1 MARSITTVTGPVTFG
16 DGTSSTKG
24 KLHFELTTYDKESGE
39 NFYVTGPFSVD
50 ISKDGSFSIELFEN
64 SSGEF
69 NSSYKVS
76 ATYISSYTGKA
87 KTEEFG
93 HLFLT
98 GPGPYKFSDLE
109 FAPKWVPT
117 NQDLMAQLQAYATA
131 ANGAGG
137 YAQEAKD
144 ARDTTIP
151 LAAQVAEDR
160 IATNQDKLA
169 TAADRIATGQDRYQT
184 GVDRYQTGVD
194 RYETNQTRL
203 AVEAVGFYVDS
214 MVFFVSESS
223 TSVTL
228 VIADQAV
235 ISETNTPYP
244 SIIIEVP

>member
-76 ATYISSYTGKA
+76 ATYISSHTGKV

-109 FAPKWVPT
+109 FASKWVPT
-117 NQDLMAQLQAYATA
+117 NQDLMAQLQGYATA

-137 YAQEAKD
+137 FAQEAKD

-160 IATNQDKLA
+160 IATNQNKLA
-169 TAADRIATGQDRYQT
+169 TAADRIATGQ
-184 GVDRYQTGVD
+184 DRYQTGVD

-228 VIADQAV
+228 VIADLAV